1 MIEKQVTIKLS
12 DGLNYL
18 GIARGM
24 IADAIPRLNR
34 ALDEIDNLTQ
44 ALESMAIE
52 APEQKELNL
61 TQEKIP
67 NTELK
72 SSVFT
77 FDIPTNSSI
86 YNASKQIK
94 SDDRDDRDD
103 RDDWNDWDDWSPPE
117 DYRGC

>member
-67 NTELK
+67 DTNLK
-72 SSVFT
+72 SNIQK
-77 FDIPTNSSI
+77 FDTGFN
-86 YNASKQIK
+86 
-94 SDDRDDRDD
+94 
-103 RDDWNDWDDWSPPE
+103 
-117 DYRGC
+117 GC